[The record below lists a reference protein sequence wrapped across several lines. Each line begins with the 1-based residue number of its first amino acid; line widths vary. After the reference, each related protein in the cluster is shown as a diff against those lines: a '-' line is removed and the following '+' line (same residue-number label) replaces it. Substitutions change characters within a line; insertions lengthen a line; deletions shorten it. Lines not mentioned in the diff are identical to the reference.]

1 MRKPTKRLI
10 AIAATTVVLLG
21 GAGIAY
27 AYWTAG
33 GTGTGTGTT
42 GTSEEITVDQDSVIT
57 NLRPGDDPQ
66 TLSGDFINL
75 NDEPIYVGTVTA
87 SISSITGGGVG
98 GTCEATDYTLLNA
111 VMTVNAQVPAGTDV
125 GAWTGATIE
134 FNNKPAENQD
144 DCQGATVNFSYVIG

>member
-75 NDEPIYVGTVTA
+75 NDEPIYVATVTA
-87 SISSITGGGVG
+87 SISSISGGGV
-98 GTCEATDYTLLNA
+98 TCLADDYTLLNA
-111 VMTVNAQVPAGTDV
+111 VMTVNAEVPVGSDV
-125 GAWTGATIE
+125 GSWGGATIE

>member
-1 MRKPTKRLI
+1 MRKSTKRLV

-33 GTGTGTGTT
+33 GTGTGSGTT
-42 GTSEEITVDQDSVIT
+42 GTSEAITVDQDSVIT
-57 NLRPGDDPQ
+57 NLRPDGAAQ

-75 NDEPIYVGTVTA
+75 NDEPVYVATVTA
-87 SISSITGGGVG
+87 SISSITGGGV
-98 GTCEATDYTLLNA
+98 TCLPDDYTLSNA
-111 VMTVNAQVPAGTDV
+111 VMTVNAQVPAGSDV

-144 DCQGATVNFSYVIG
+144 DCKNATVNFAYVAA